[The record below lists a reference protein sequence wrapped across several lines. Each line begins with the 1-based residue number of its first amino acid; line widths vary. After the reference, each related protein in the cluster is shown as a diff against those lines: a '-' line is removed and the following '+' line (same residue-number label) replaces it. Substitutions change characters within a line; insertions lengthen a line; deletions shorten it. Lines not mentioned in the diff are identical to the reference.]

1 VPSPTTTPAAG
12 TQKRLGRYTIL
23 ESLAKGGMAQ
33 VFIAQKDNA
42 PEICVLKQLLGELET
57 HATAG
62 KRFYREA
69 HVASYLQH
77 PRIARTIDAGF
88 EDGAF
93 CIAMEFIAGRDVE
106 SLMHLLM
113 RQGRMLPYELSL
125 AVALGVLEGLEYA
138 HEALDPT
145 GAPLDLVHRDL
156 SPRNVMLSFDG
167 DVKIIDFGLARGKV
181 DDFKTAPG
189 MILGTLRYVSPE
201 QAVADPI
208 DRRSD
213 LYSIAVVL
221 YEMLTGRPLVRD
233 GTALDVLTD
242 VVQRVPDAIC
252 ARNPH
257 LPRSLDPVLAR
268 ALAKDPGERYPT
280 AREFRL
286 ALEAAAGGLARA
298 PRSAIGEFVTS
309 HFPEDRTRALEQIE
323 LGRRRYAEQVGR
335 GARALGQATLASES
349 GPDDLGSRTRTGFVD
364 TAALGGD
371 DLVSATRTG
380 WIAPGGLAHS
390 EEAAGT
396 RTIFEPRFID
406 PATRAPASPAAYDA
420 PLPPTSVD
428 HTRVTPADGRTAVLD
443 VGARTLVFPGSPPP
457 PSSALARPASS
468 TTPLI
473 VLGLALAT
481 TLAAVLYIVVEG
493 ASQEVDVIAATT
505 DSTPPAVI
513 PTPVAPAVGATAA
526 PVAMPLAT
534 PVATPV
540 ASASAAPAGK
550 VAEPTQAPEAPRT
563 VAPRAASPS
572 APPPPSASPAE
583 ARRAPT
589 AEDRGAGEAGARRT
603 ALAKARSILGDID
616 KFEQDWDALDGWG
629 RSDRRDKVSASIRE
643 LSSDATTR
651 QKVDRLLSDTRVSGD
666 IGDINNLRQALKVV
680 EEALPR

>member
-1 VPSPTTTPAAG
+1 
-12 TQKRLGRYTIL
+12 
-23 ESLAKGGMAQ
+23 MAQ

-268 ALAKDPGERYPT
+268 ALAKDPADRYAS
-280 AREFRL
+280 AREFRV

-323 LGRRRYAEQVGR
+323 LGRRRYAEQIGR

-364 TAALGGD
+364 TASLGGE

-380 WIAPGGLAHS
+380 WMTPGGLAQS
-390 EEAAGT
+390 DEAAGT
-396 RTIFEPRFID
+396 RTIFEPRFVD
-406 PATRAPASPAAYDA
+406 PATRAAASPPAYDA
-420 PLPPTSVD
+420 PLPPTSAD
-428 HTRVTPADGRTAVLD
+428 HTRVTPPDGRTAVLD

-457 PSSALARPASS
+457 PSAALVRPASS
-468 TTPLI
+468 VAPLI

-481 TLAAVLYIVVEG
+481 TLAAVVYVAVEG
-493 ASQEVDVIAATT
+493 ASQEVDVIAATDDT
-505 DSTPPAVI
+505 LVVVPASAA
-513 PTPVAPAVGATAA
+513 PVAPAVGATAA
-526 PVAMPLAT
+526 PVARPLTT
-534 PVATPV
+534 PVATPGATSV
-540 ASASAAPAGK
+540 ASASPTPPAK
-550 VAEPTQAPEAPRT
+550 VAEAPAIEAPRPA
-563 VAPRAASPS
+563 APRLTSPS
-572 APPPPSASPAE
+572 PVPSPSTSAAE

-589 AEDRGAGEAGARRT
+589 AEERGAGEAGARRRT
-603 ALAKARSILGDID
+603 ALAKVRSILGDID
-616 KFEQDWDALDGWG
+616 KFEQDWDSLDGWG
-629 RSDRRDKVSASIRE
+629 RSDQRDKVSASIRE
-643 LSSDATTR
+643 LSPDATTR
-651 QKVDRLLSDTRVSGD
+651 QKIDRLLADSRVSGD
-666 IGDINNLRQALKVV
+666 VGDINNLRQALKVV

>member
-1 VPSPTTTPAAG
+1 MSSPTTTPASG
-12 TQKRLGRYTIL
+12 TPKRLGRYTIL

-138 HEALDPT
+138 HEARDPT

-208 DRRSD
+208 DGRSD

-233 GTALDVLTD
+233 GSALDVLTD
-242 VVQRVPDAIC
+242 VVQRVPDPIC

-268 ALAKDPGERYPT
+268 ALAKDPADRYGS
-280 AREFRL
+280 ARELRL
-286 ALEAAAGGLARA
+286 ALEAAAGSLARA
-298 PRSAIGEFVTS
+298 PRAAIGEFVTG
-309 HFPEDRTRALEQIE
+309 HFPEDRTRALELID

-335 GARALGQATLASES
+335 GVRALGQATLASES

-364 TAALGGD
+364 TAQLGGE
-371 DLVSATRTG
+371 DLASATRTG
-380 WIAPGGLAHS
+380 WLTPGVLARS
-390 EEAAGT
+390 EEASGT
-396 RTIFEPRFID
+396 RTIFEPRLVD
-406 PATRAPASPAAYDA
+406 SDRGAAAYDA
-420 PLPPTSVD
+420 PLPAPSSD
-428 HTRVTPADGRTAVLD
+428 ATRVTPPDGRTAVLD
-443 VGARTLVFPGSPPP
+443 VGARTLVFPGGPPP
-457 PSSALARPASS
+457 PSAVDVRPDASTAPLVVLGVALAL
-468 TTPLI
+468 T
-473 VLGLALAT
+473 LG
-481 TLAAVLYIVVEG
+481 AAAYFLLEG
-493 ASQEVDVIAATT
+493 RAEEVAVIAASA
-505 DSTPPAVI
+505 DTPAPAI
-513 PTPVAPAVGATAA
+513 IAEPAPAAVGATAA
-526 PVAMPLAT
+526 PAVTAT
-534 PVATPV
+534 PSRPSEPPRASEAPRPPAAPATRAP
-540 ASASAAPAGK
+540 APSASAPAPA
-550 VAEPTQAPEAPRT
+550 P
-563 VAPRAASPS
+563 ASPTTTDL
-572 APPPPSASPAE
+572 
-583 ARRAPT
+583 RRAPG
-589 AEDRGAGEAGARRT
+589 AEADDRPPDAAAQRRL
-603 ALAKARSILGDID
+603 ALAEVRAIRVAID
-616 KFEQDWDALDGWG
+616 RFAKEWDELDGRG
-629 RSDRRDKVSASIRE
+629 RSDRRDALSTRIRGAAPD
-643 LSSDATTR
+643 DAAR
-651 QKVDRLLSDTRVSGD
+651 QKVDRYIADSRVSGD
-666 IGDINNLRQALKVV
+666 LTDINNLREALRVV
-680 EEALPR
+680 EEATPR

>member
-1 VPSPTTTPAAG
+1 MPSPTTTPAAG
-12 TQKRLGRYTIL
+12 TRKRLGRYTIL

-252 ARNPH
+252 TRNPH

-268 ALAKDPGERYPT
+268 ALAKDPSERYPS

-335 GARALGQATLASES
+335 GVRALGQATLASES

-364 TAALGGD
+364 TASLGGE
-371 DLVSATRTG
+371 DLASATRTG
-380 WIAPGGLAHS
+380 WMAPGGLAHS

-406 PATRAPASPAAYDA
+406 PAARAPASPAAYDA
-420 PLPPTSVD
+420 PLPSSAD
-428 HTRVTPADGRTAVLD
+428 HTRVTPPDGRTAVLD
-443 VGARTLVFPGSPPP
+443 VGARTLVFPGSPPS
-457 PSSALARPASS
+457 PSAALVRPASS
-468 TTPLI
+468 ATPLI
-473 VLGLALAT
+473 VLGLALAA
-481 TLAAVLYIVVEG
+481 TLAAVLYVVVEG
-493 ASQEVDVIAATT
+493 ASQEVDVIAAT

-534 PVATPV
+534 PI
-540 ASASAAPAGK
+540 ASASPAPASK
-550 VAEPTQAPEAPRT
+550 AAEPTHAPEAPRT
-563 VAPRAASPS
+563 VAPRVASPS
-572 APPPPSASPAE
+572 APPPPSSSPAE
-583 ARRAPT
+583 TRRAPA
-589 AEDRGAGEAGARRT
+589 AEDRGSGEVGARRI
-603 ALAKARSILGDID
+603 ALAKARGILGDID
-616 KFEQDWDALDGWG
+616 KFEQDWDSLDGWG

-651 QKVDRLLSDTRVSGD
+651 QKVDRLLSDSRVSGD